1 MAAKINVALS
11 ASQAE
16 ALLKVLGAVKQ
27 SKTVEA
33 LAAKV
38 AEAKDKAAATA
49 EFYGQK
55 KPLEYPFAGMFEG
68 L

>member
-16 ALLKVLGAVKQ
+16 ALLKVLGAAKQ

-49 EFYGQK
+49 
-55 KPLEYPFAGMFEG
+55 
-68 L
+68 

>member
-27 SKTVEA
+27 SKTIEA

-38 AEAKDKAAATA
+38 TEATNKAFLAAV
-49 EFYGQK
+49 
-55 KPLEYPFAGMFEG
+55 
-68 L
+68 

>member
-16 ALLKVLGAVKQ
+16 ALLKVLGAAKR

-38 AEAKDKAAATA
+38 NEAKASALASA
-49 EFYGQK
+49 
-55 KPLEYPFAGMFEG
+55 
-68 L
+68 